1 MQTAPESLTNPSRF
15 ARAAA
20 HQRQA
25 NSTTSSSSR
34 SSAGAGSAGLSGK
47 PGLGRTSTE
56 WQELYFRWYAGGIS
70 LPRDEEGNTVAE
82 DAVLLPFPDTPGDGT
97 PGHLEATLRAG
108 QSWVLPLRVMVG
120 SSYSD
125 GTATDEFLPQTHLE
139 SLDISFEIDGRK
151 VVSRSN
157 VMDYYSQSTF
167 APPIPFDA
175 APVKALIWMQ
185 VIGVVHGPL
194 EIGPHK
200 LKLDVKD
207 TRPLPPAF
215 AGGLM
220 NFHNTWSINV
230 LAGGRTSK

>member
-1 MQTAPESLTNPSRF
+1 MQNQTASESLTNPSRF

-25 NSTTSSSSR
+25 NFKPSSSP
-34 SSAGAGSAGLSGK
+34 AGAGPGSLPGK
-47 PGLGRTSTE
+47 PAGPSRTSPE
-56 WQELYFRWYAGGIS
+56 WQELYFRWYAGGLG

-82 DAVLLPFPDTPGDGT
+82 HAVLLPFPDTAGDGT
-97 PGHLEATLRAG
+97 PGHLEVTLRAG

-125 GTATDEFLPQTHLE
+125 GTAADEFLPKTHFE

-151 VVSRSN
+151 VVSPSN

-194 EIGPHK
+194 EIGAHK

-215 AGGLM
+215 GGGAM
-220 NFHNTWSINV
+220 RFHNTWSINV
-230 LAGGRTSK
+230 LADGRTSK